1 MEKTRGKDMDVRS
14 MTYEELENYIIEHGY
29 PKYRAGQI
37 YQWIHQKLVRSPEE
51 MKNLPKEIREFLKE
65 QWMGVEEEARFT
77 SQLDGT
83 NKFLFRLQDDNL
95 IESVWMPYKHG
106 NSVCISSQVGCRM
119 GCKFCASTIDGV
131 VRNLTPSEMLDQVY
145 AMQMLMGE
153 RISNIVV
160 MGSGE
165 PLDNYQNLIRF
176 LKLISDEK
184 GLHISQR
191 NITVSSCG
199 LVPEIQRL
207 AEEGLQITFALSLH
221 ATTDEERQEL
231 MPIAR
236 KYHLT
241 EVLEACQYY
250 FKQTGRRVTYEYSLV
265 QGVNDTTAHAKR
277 LAELL
282 KKQAPCHVNLIP
294 VNPIKERNFQRAT
307 DKTIQNFKYVLE
319 NNQINVT
326 IRRGMGSDIDA
337 ACGQLRRN
345 YLQKTK

>member
-1 MEKTRGKDMDVRS
+1 MDVRS

-199 LVPEIQRL
+199 LVPEIRRL

>member
-1 MEKTRGKDMDVRS
+1 MDVRS

-51 MKNLPKEIREFLKE
+51 MKNLPKEIRKFLKE

-199 LVPEIQRL
+199 LVPEIRRL

-250 FKQTGRRVTYEYSLV
+250 FKMTGRRVTYEYSLV

>member
-1 MEKTRGKDMDVRS
+1 MDVRS

-199 LVPEIQRL
+199 LVPEIRRL

-250 FKQTGRRVTYEYSLV
+250 FKMTGRRVTYEYSLV

>member
-1 MEKTRGKDMDVRS
+1 MDVRS

-199 LVPEIQRL
+199 LVPEIRRL

-250 FKQTGRRVTYEYSLV
+250 FKMTGRRVTCEYSLV